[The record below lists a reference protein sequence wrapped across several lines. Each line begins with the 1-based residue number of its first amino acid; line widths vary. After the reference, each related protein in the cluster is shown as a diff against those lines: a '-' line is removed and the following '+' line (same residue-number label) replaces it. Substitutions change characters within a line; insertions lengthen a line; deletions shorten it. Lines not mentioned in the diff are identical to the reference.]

1 MEQLGAGSGSECVE
15 ALPELAHGAGLILGS
30 GATDTPSMSYWG
42 WGGGGYVF
50 PIAGWAIDHLLWGDL
65 DDAERSGVRAAIA
78 DPVVDEGVRS
88 EALGRRSEKLQAIGS
103 EASFFS
109 GLARIDGEF
118 RSIRVAVTP
127 HDFVLL
133 DNWTHVDP
141 ETELGR
147 LPRQS
152 ITDAVI
158 VDENGNELADQLID
172 PVRELDTPEEERYAV
187 LLKRHDANGELPP
200 VSFLFRS
207 GEPALECRDGYRR
220 FIGPRG

>member
-1 MEQLGAGSGSECVE
+1 MDS
-15 ALPELAHGAGLILGS
+15 
-30 GATDTPSMSYWG
+30 W
-42 WGGGGYVF
+42 WGGTGY
-50 PIAGWAIDHLLWGDL
+50 IIHLTGCAIDHILWGEL
-65 DDAERSGVRAAIA
+65 DDAELSGVRTAIA
-78 DPVVDEGVRS
+78 DPVVDEDVRS
-88 EALGRRSEKLQAIGS
+88 EAAMRRSEKLQAIGS

-118 RSIRVAVTP
+118 RSIRVSVTP

-147 LPRQS
+147 LPRES

-158 VDENGNELADQLID
+158 VDDNGNEVADQLID
-172 PVRELDTPEEERYAV
+172 PVSALDTPEEERYAV
-187 LLKRHDANGELPP
+187 LLKRHGVKGELPP

-220 FIGPRG
+220 FISPRG

>member
-1 MEQLGAGSGSECVE
+1 
-15 ALPELAHGAGLILGS
+15 
-30 GATDTPSMSYWG
+30 MSYW
-42 WGGGGYVF
+42 WGGTGFIIGLT
-50 PIAGWAIDHLLWGDL
+50 ADAIDYILWGDL
-65 DDAERSGVRAAIA
+65 DDAELTGVRTAIA
-78 DPVVDEGVRS
+78 DPVADDDVRS
-88 EALGRRSEKLQAIGS
+88 EGAMRRSKKLHAIGS

-133 DNWTHVDP
+133 DNWSHVDP

-147 LPRQS
+147 LPRES

-158 VDENGNELADQLID
+158 LDENGNEVADQLID

-187 LLKRHDANGELPP
+187 RLKRHDANGELPP

-207 GEPALECRDGYRR
+207 GEPALACRDGYRR
-220 FIGPRG
+220 FISPLS